1 VTEPGSSPLRLLLLG
16 GTRFVGRHLAAAAL
30 ARGHTLTLV
39 HRGLTNPGLFPE
51 AEHLLGD
58 RGGDLSFLAGRR
70 WDAVIDVNGYVPRLV
85 SASATL
91 LAGAVERYVFI
102 STISAYA
109 DLSDP
114 GATEEAPLAQPPA
127 GAEETE
133 EVTGETYGWLKALCE
148 REVAAA
154 FPGRSLIV
162 RPGLLVG
169 PEDHTGRFAYWPWR
183 FARGGE
189 VLAPD
194 APDSAVQLL
203 DARDLGE
210 WIVRQVESGVTGVYN
225 ATGPELPLTL
235 GGLLSTAREFAGPA
249 ATITWVDPDFLLA
262 RGVSP
267 WSELPLWLPG
277 ETGFNRINNR
287 RARAAGLTFRPL
299 AETVRDTLRWL
310 ESLDGVLPVSADR
323 SLQLTPEREAELLRE
338 WHGLKIASC

>member
-1 VTEPGSSPLRLLLLG
+1 MTEPGSSPLRLLVLG
-16 GTRFVGRHLAAAAL
+16 GTRFVGRHLVAAAL
-30 ARGHTLTLV
+30 ARGHALTLV
-39 HRGLTNPGLFPE
+39 HRGRTHPDLFPE

-58 RGGDLSFLAGRR
+58 RGGDLSFLSGRR
-70 WDAVIDVNGYVPRLV
+70 WDAVIDVNGYLPRQVRAAAGRL
-85 SASATL
+85 T
-91 LAGAVERYVFI
+91 GAVERYVFI

-109 DLSDP
+109 DLSAP
-114 GATEEAPLAQPPA
+114 GAVEEAPLKPPPA
-127 GAEETE
+127 GEEQTE

-154 FPGRSLIV
+154 FPGRALIV

-169 PEDHTGRFAYWPWR
+169 PWDHTGRFAYWPWR

-189 VLAPD
+189 VLAP
-194 APDSAVQLL
+194 AAADSAVQLL

-210 WIVRQVESGVTGVYN
+210 WIVRQVEGGATGVYN
-225 ATGPELPLTL
+225 ATGPERPLTF
-235 GGLLSTAREFAGPA
+235 GGILSTVREIAAPA
-249 ATITWVDPDFLLA
+249 VPPPAITWVDPDFLLA

-277 ETGFNRINNR
+277 ETGFNRVDNR

-310 ESLDGVLPVSADR
+310 DGLGGALPVSADR
-323 SLQLTPEREAELLRE
+323 SAQLTPEREAELLRE
-338 WHGLKIASC
+338 WRAA

>member
-1 VTEPGSSPLRLLLLG
+1 MRLLILG

-30 ARGHTLTLV
+30 ARGHELTLV
-39 HRGLTNPGLFPE
+39 HRGLTNPGLFPA

-58 RGGDLSFLAGRR
+58 RGGDLSFLSGRR
-70 WDAVIDVNGYVPRLV
+70 WDAAVDVNGYVPRLV
-85 SASATL
+85 GASAGR
-91 LAGAVERYVFI
+91 LAGAVERYVFV
-102 STISAYA
+102 STVSAYA
-109 DLSDP
+109 GLSAA
-114 GATEEAPLAQPPA
+114 GTAEEAPLAQPPA

-133 EVTGETYGWLKALCE
+133 EVTGESYGWLKALCE
-148 REVAAA
+148 RAVTAA
-154 FPGRSLIV
+154 FPDRSLIV

-194 APDSAVQLL
+194 APGSAVQLL

-210 WIVRQVESGVTGVYN
+210 WIVRQVESGGTGVYN
-225 ATGPELPLTL
+225 AAGPESPLTL
-235 GGLLSTAREFAGPA
+235 GGILATVREIAGPT

-277 ETGFNRINNR
+277 ESGFNRVDNCP
-287 RARAAGLTFRPL
+287 ARAAGLTFRPL
-299 AETVRDTLRWL
+299 AETVRDTLHWL
-310 ESLDGVLPVSADR
+310 QGLGGVLPVSADR
-323 SLQLTPEREAELLRE
+323 SPQLMPEREAELLRE
-338 WHGLKIASC
+338 WRGLKTASC